1 MNHKIKSSLG
11 LDNNITT
18 QAKTEEN
25 KEQLNPQ
32 QQQQHTQPLSRWKE
46 CVGVCVRVHFQ
57 TNRLVCGQAFI

>member
-18 QAKTEEN
+18 QAKTEDN
-25 KEQLNPQ
+25 KEQLNP

-46 CVGVCVRVHFQ
+46 CVGVCVHVHFQ
-57 TNRLVCGQAFI
+57 TNRLVCGQAFV